1 MRIAVDATCWH
12 NRRGYGRHARAL
24 LRALATLDRDNL
36 YTLFLDSIEDAEPTP
51 PECEVRVLQ
60 AAVPTF
66 RAASA
71 TGHRTLA
78 DMGRM
83 SRALS
88 AREFD
93 MVLFPTIYSYVPVFS
108 SACKL
113 IMVHDIIAETY
124 PKLTTPG
131 RRERLF
137 WDIKVRLGYWQA
149 DALITVSEYSRAG
162 ILKRFRVNPRNL
174 FVVGEAADPVFRRLD
189 HPVPSPNLLRLGIDG
204 SRRMVLYVGG
214 FSPHKNLEVLIT
226 AFSRIAAR
234 KEFADLQLVMVGDTT
249 GDAFLTCVG
258 TLKAQIDALGLS
270 ERVIFTGY
278 LDDEDVVVLM
288 NMAEVL
294 ALPSL
299 MEGFGLP
306 AVEAAACGCPVV
318 ATRESPL
325 EGLLGEAGIYV
336 GPDEAGIEEAMV
348 RVLSSE
354 ELRAHMRER
363 GLAVARSLTW
373 PAAARQMMDVI
384 QRVASK

>member
-24 LRALATLDRDNL
+24 LRALTALDRGNR
-36 YTLFLDSIEDAEPTP
+36 YTLFLDSIEEAEPTP
-51 PECEVRVLQ
+51 PECEVRVLR
-60 AAVPTF
+60 ADVPTF

-88 AREFD
+88 GRQFD
-93 MVLFPTIYSYVPVFS
+93 MVLFPTIYSYVPVYS
-108 SACKL
+108 SARKL
-113 IMVHDIIAETY
+113 IMVHDIIADTY
-124 PKLTTPG
+124 PKLTIPG
-131 RRERLF
+131 ARERLF

-149 DALITVSEYSRAG
+149 DALITVSDYSRAG
-162 ILKRFRVNPRNL
+162 ILKRFHVNPRNL

-189 HPVPSPNLLRLGIDG
+189 HAVAGPNLLRLGLDG
-204 SRRMVLYVGG
+204 SRRMALYVGG
-214 FSPHKNLEVLIT
+214 FSPHKNLEALIA
-226 AFSRIAAR
+226 AFGRIAAR
-234 KEFADLQLVMVGDTT
+234 EEFADLVLVMVGDTT
-249 GDAFLTCVG
+249 GDAFFTCVEA
-258 TLKAQIDALGLS
+258 LKAQIDALGLK

-325 EGLLGEAGIYV
+325 EGLLGEGGIYV
-336 GPDEAGIEEAMV
+336 GPDEAGIEDAMV
-348 RVLSSE
+348 RVLANE
-354 ELRAHMRER
+354 ELRAHMRVQ
-363 GLAVARSLTW
+363 GLAAASRLTW

-384 QRVASK
+384 HQVAPK

>member
-24 LRALATLDRDNL
+24 LRALTELDRDNR

-51 PECEVRVLQ
+51 PECEVRVLR

-108 SACKL
+108 SARKL
-113 IMVHDIIAETY
+113 IMVHDIIADTY
-124 PKLTTPG
+124 PKLTIPG
-131 RRERLF
+131 ARERLF

-149 DALITVSEYSRAG
+149 DALITVSDYSRAG
-162 ILKRFRVNPRNL
+162 ILKRFHVNPHNL

-189 HPVPSPNLLRLGIDG
+189 HPAPGPNLLRLGLDG

-214 FSPHKNLEVLIT
+214 FSPHKNLEALIA
-226 AFSRIAAR
+226 AFSGIAAR
-234 KEFADLQLVMVGDTT
+234 NDFADLQLVMVGDTT

-258 TLKAQIDALGLS
+258 ALKARIDVLGLA

-278 LDDEDVVVLM
+278 LDDEDVIVLM
-288 NMAEVL
+288 NMAKVL

-318 ATRESPL
+318 ATKESPL

-336 GPDEAGIEEAMV
+336 GPDEAGIEEALL

-354 ELRAHMRER
+354 QLQAHMRECGLTAAR
-363 GLAVARSLTW
+363 GLTW

-384 QRVASK
+384 QRVAAK